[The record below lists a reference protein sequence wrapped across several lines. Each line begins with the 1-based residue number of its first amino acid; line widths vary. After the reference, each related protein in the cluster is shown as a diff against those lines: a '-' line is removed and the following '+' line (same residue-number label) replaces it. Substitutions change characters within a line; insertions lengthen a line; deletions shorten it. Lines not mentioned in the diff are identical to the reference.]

1 MKLLLLL
8 LKLLLHAR
16 LVLLAMVATGC
27 CAVPT
32 RQEGR
37 QDERDHQREA
47 RTEHRYDVNPRSCE
61 KANTVVRRVDR
72 WRQAVTVTPSV
83 PATGDR
89 QLR

>member
-61 KANTVVRRVDR
+61 NANTATSTGV
-72 WRQAVTVTPSV
+72 
-83 PATGDR
+83 ATGGYGNSKCTCNR
-89 QLR
+89 